1 MGPCDTIGDGKTVI
15 MTDEKTVTLASLDAR
30 VREVEMLLEMT
41 LRIISTTKP
50 LDRVLEHFGA
60 TETQARAFFA
70 MLDELAARA
79 KGREQDR
86 PTYAF
91 FLMKFNEIFP
101 ALRGDSQLTALVLD
115 TLRVERPAYREL
127 HDYVTAQRWG

>member
-1 MGPCDTIGDGKTVI
+1 
-15 MTDEKTVTLASLDAR
+15 MTDENPVTLASLDAR
-30 VREVEMLLEMT
+30 LREVELLLEMT

-60 TETQARAFFA
+60 TESQERTFYT
-70 MLDELAARA
+70 MLDDLAARA

-86 PTYAF
+86 PTFAYF
-91 FLMKFNEIFP
+91 QMKCDEIFP
-101 ALRGDSQLTALVLD
+101 SLRGDRQFTSLVVD

-127 HDYVTAQRWG
+127 HHYAAAHHWS